1 MLWLRT
7 GAGEAQPRWDSGIVT
22 CLVWSDPSTLW
33 IQGKLREGVR
43 LQLGYDM
50 LSEIELQ
57 NEISST
63 PALGVQ
69 NQARGVS
76 DAQPALEEL

>member
-1 MLWLRT
+1 M
-7 GAGEAQPRWDSGIVT
+7 T

-33 IQGKLREGVR
+33 IQGKLREGIP

-63 PALGVQ
+63 PALLGVQ
-69 NQARGVS
+69 KQARGVS